1 MTKLFATFPRS
12 GGPLSGSAVLDVIR
26 RNLCALTPRE
36 PREAYLRAATD
47 EADFQIRLANI
58 EKGYFPSDLDVGVP

>member
-1 MTKLFATFPRS
+1 MPR
-12 GGPLSGSAVLDVIR
+12 L
-26 RNLCALTPRE
+26 PRD